1 MSFQVLNTSGYARR
15 GELTTKTCMVRTPVF
30 MPVGTYG
37 TVKGLTPEHL
47 HDIGFE
53 IILGNA
59 FHLHQRPDLETIK
72 EFNGLH
78 DFMGWD
84 KSILTDSGGFQIWSL
99 NDLRKITEEG
109 VEFKSP
115 LDGSKI
121 FMSPEDSIDTQ
132 LTLNSDIIMAFD
144 ECTDYPSSYEDAEE
158 SMHLTHRWTERS
170 LSYFQ
175 KYQKGHLLFGIVQGG
190 MHEELRKQSLAFMNN
205 LQLDGVALG
214 GLSVG
219 EPKEEKTKI
228 LKSLAP
234 LLPENKPHYVMG
246 VGTPEELVEG
256 VRYGIDMFDC
266 VMPTRNARN
275 GFLYTSTGILKIR
288 NAEHKNS
295 TKPIDVNCDSYT
307 NKNFSRAYLHHLDK
321 CNEILASTLMSIHNL
336 AYFNQLMM
344 DIRRSLEE
352 NKFEEFLDSFYDMRS
367 LKKPKL

>member
-1 MSFQVLNTSGYARR
+1 MTFKVLNKSGFARR
-15 GELTTKTCMVRTPVF
+15 GELVTKSSKVQTPVF

-37 TVKGLTPEHL
+37 TVKGLTPQQL
-47 HDIGFE
+47 HEIGFE

-59 FHLHQRPDLETIK
+59 FHLHQRPGLETIRK
-72 EFNGLH
+72 FKGLH
-78 DFMGWD
+78 NFMGWN

-99 NDLRKITEEG
+99 NELRKITEKG

-121 FMSPEDSIDTQ
+121 FMSPEDSIQTQ
-132 LTLNSDIIMAFD
+132 LTLNADIIMAFD
-144 ECTDYPSSYEDAEE
+144 ECTDYPCSQSDAED
-158 SMHLTHRWTERS
+158 SMKLTHRWATRS
-170 LSYFQ
+170 IDYFQ
-175 KYQKGHLLFGIVQGG
+175 KHKNGHLLFGIVQGG
-190 MHEELRKQSLAFMNN
+190 MYEDLRTKSLEFMRN
-205 LQLDGVALG
+205 LNFDGIALG

-219 EPKEEKTKI
+219 EPKKEKTKI
-228 LKSLAP
+228 LRHLASD
-234 LLPENKPHYVMG
+234 LPESKPHYVMG

-275 GFLYTSTGILKIR
+275 GFLYTSEGILKIR
-288 NAEHKNS
+288 NSEHKNS
-295 TKPIDVNCDSYT
+295 TKPIDENTDSYT

-336 AYFNQLMM
+336 AYFHKLMS
-344 DIRRSLEE
+344 DIRKSLEE

-367 LKKPKL
+367 LKKPQL

>member
-1 MSFQVLNTSGYARR
+1 MSFQVLNTSGHARR
-15 GELTTKTCMVRTPVF
+15 GELTTKTCTVQTPVF

-59 FHLHQRPDLETIK
+59 FHLHQRPGLETIK
-72 EFNGLH
+72 KFNGLH
-78 DFMGWD
+78 DFMGWN

-144 ECTDYPSSYEDAEE
+144 ECTDYPSSYEDAEQ

-170 LSYFQ
+170 LNYFQ
-175 KYQKGHLLFGIVQGG
+175 KHQKGHLLFGIVQGG

-205 LQLDGVALG
+205 LQLDGIALG

-219 EPKEEKTKI
+219 EPKAEKTKI
-228 LKSLAP
+228 LKCLAP
-234 LLPENKPHYVMG
+234 MLPENKAHYVMG

-295 TKPIDVNCDSYT
+295 TKPIDENCDSYT

-336 AYFNQLMM
+336 AYFNQLMT
-344 DIRRSLEE
+344 DIRKSLEE

>member
-15 GELTTKTCMVRTPVF
+15 GELTTKTCAVQTPVF

-59 FHLHQRPDLETIK
+59 FHLHQRPGLETIK
-72 EFNGLH
+72 KFNGLH
-78 DFMGWD
+78 DFIGWN

-144 ECTDYPSSYEDAEE
+144 ECTDYPSSYEDAEQ

-170 LSYFQ
+170 LNYFQ
-175 KYQKGHLLFGIVQGG
+175 KHQKGHLLFGIVQGG

-205 LQLDGVALG
+205 LQLDGIALG

-219 EPKEEKTKI
+219 EPKAEKTKI
-228 LKSLAP
+228 LKYLAP
-234 LLPENKPHYVMG
+234 MLPENKAHYVMG

-275 GFLYTSTGILKIR
+275 GFLYTSTGIL
-288 NAEHKNS
+288 
-295 TKPIDVNCDSYT
+295 
-307 NKNFSRAYLHHLDK
+307 
-321 CNEILASTLMSIHNL
+321 
-336 AYFNQLMM
+336 
-344 DIRRSLEE
+344 
-352 NKFEEFLDSFYDMRS
+352 
-367 LKKPKL
+367 

>member
-1 MSFQVLNTSGYARR
+1 
-15 GELTTKTCMVRTPVF
+15 
-30 MPVGTYG
+30 
-37 TVKGLTPEHL
+37 
-47 HDIGFE
+47 
-53 IILGNA
+53 
-59 FHLHQRPDLETIK
+59 
-72 EFNGLH
+72 
-78 DFMGWD
+78 
-84 KSILTDSGGFQIWSL
+84 
-99 NDLRKITEEG
+99 
-109 VEFKSP
+109 
-115 LDGSKI
+115 
-121 FMSPEDSIDTQ
+121 
-132 LTLNSDIIMAFD
+132 
-144 ECTDYPSSYEDAEE
+144 
-158 SMHLTHRWTERS
+158 
-170 LSYFQ
+170 
-175 KYQKGHLLFGIVQGG
+175 

-205 LQLDGVALG
+205 LQLDGIALG

-228 LKSLAP
+228 LKCLAP
-234 LLPENKPHYVMG
+234 MLPANKAHYVMG

-295 TKPIDVNCDSYT
+295 TKPIDENCDSYT

-336 AYFNQLMM
+336 AYFNQLMT
-344 DIRRSLEE
+344 DIRKSLEE

>member
-1 MSFQVLNTSGYARR
+1 MTFKVLNKHEFARR
-15 GELTTKTCMVRTPVF
+15 GELITKSSTVQTPVF

-37 TVKGLTPEHL
+37 TVKGLTPQQL

-59 FHLHQRPDLETIK
+59 FHLHLRPGLETIEK
-72 EFNGLH
+72 FHGLH
-78 DFMGWD
+78 DFMGWN

-99 NDLRKITEEG
+99 NELRKITEKG

-121 FMSPEDSIDTQ
+121 FMSPEDSIQTQ
-132 LTLNSDIIMAFD
+132 LTLNADIIMAFD
-144 ECTDYPSSYEDAEE
+144 ECTDYPSSQDEAEN
-158 SMHLTHRWTERS
+158 SMNLTHRWAKRS
-170 LSYFQ
+170 IDYFQ
-175 KYQKGHLLFGIVQGG
+175 KHKDGHLLFGIVQGG
-190 MHEELRKQSLAFMNN
+190 MYKDLRTESLEFMSN
-205 LQLDGVALG
+205 LNFDGIALG

-219 EPKEEKTKI
+219 EPKNEKTKI
-228 LKSLAP
+228 LKHLAP
-234 LLPENKPHYVMG
+234 ELPENKPHYVMG

-275 GFLYTSTGILKIR
+275 GFLYTSKGILKIR
-288 NAEHKNS
+288 NSEHKNS
-295 TKPIDVNCDSYT
+295 TKPIDENCDSYT
-307 NKNFSRAYLHHLDK
+307 NRNFSRAYLHHLDK

-336 AYFNQLMM
+336 TYFHKLMS
-344 DIRRSLEE
+344 DIRKSLEE

-367 LKKPKL
+367 LNKPQL

>member
-1 MSFQVLNTSGYARR
+1 M
-15 GELTTKTCMVRTPVF
+15 
-30 MPVGTYG
+30 
-37 TVKGLTPEHL
+37 
-47 HDIGFE
+47 
-53 IILGNA
+53 
-59 FHLHQRPDLETIK
+59 
-72 EFNGLH
+72 
-78 DFMGWD
+78 
-84 KSILTDSGGFQIWSL
+84 
-99 NDLRKITEEG
+99 
-109 VEFKSP
+109 
-115 LDGSKI
+115 
-121 FMSPEDSIDTQ
+121 
-132 LTLNSDIIMAFD
+132 
-144 ECTDYPSSYEDAEE
+144 
-158 SMHLTHRWTERS
+158 
-170 LSYFQ
+170 
-175 KYQKGHLLFGIVQGG
+175 FGIVQGG
-190 MHEELRKQSLAFMNN
+190 MHEELRKQSLAYMNN

-228 LKSLAP
+228 LKYLAP
-234 LLPENKPHYVMG
+234 LLPESKPHYVMG

-295 TKPIDVNCDSYT
+295 TKPIDENCDSYT

-336 AYFNQLMM
+336 AYFNQLMT
-344 DIRRSLEE
+344 DIRKSLEQ